1 MLLLNIFGEKSVIVF
16 VWLGSAT
23 GEVIRFLG
31 RTYTST
37 YIAASALY
45 SNSGIYST
53 TATGPEGSISARG
66 QSITQDSRIEQQIMN
81 PTESAIEQACRR
93 RSWAESIHSSARV
106 FTSTALYPVRW
117 TGRKAS
123 ELAADRCSNVER
135 SEIST
140 TKKILL
146 DTMGGLGNGLVNVC
160 KGVTEI
166 ISEVGD
172 AIGDSAMHH
181 SRAVYGDEYANNV
194 TKAYVDAA
202 GELGLAGYKICNV
215 ASLGLPGILID
226 AVIEGTSFMI
236 SLEEYLMGP
245 VLQHGYVDLVQLP
258 NTEMVR
264 CFVVMRP
271 WSIAFYRSTAD
282 VTGKPF
288 KTIPTAMLD
297 TIPILRQRG
306 QCSTASKEESNEAH
320 NTMDIPTAEAVQ
332 EPTCMITSVVEDH
345 FIGHQDELSLL
356 GEESPSIGL
365 IATDADVSVE
375 ITQTDTDNSVPGT
388 GKGLFA
394 QGKES
399 FNRTTQRLAHRMQN
413 TVRSLMGGDRTHIE
427 LCTVDCS
434 TYLLYFANDQVTS
447 LWYSEVCQACNRV
460 ETVEKRRSGAEE
472 LAFYRRLSLLPKR
485 KVLLLRLLTFELWSR
500 PQAASFLSK
509 PSGKHEGDSATIF
522 LRDLDVNEEERFYGE
537 NMDGIAD
544 DNNTNRLAPSPQ
556 IEEDIK
562 YNNSCENLL
571 EFRELQRKFS
581 SEDYSYDDGYS
592 GLDDSHNHP
601 QSEGIHFQKDGPGN
615 DEKEKEGNDA
625 VARLSAGVNQARV
638 LMSGLSAAA
647 TEATSQLLDRA
658 VVVSAVPKTYSGIE
672 IFLKL
677 FIYLFIYK

>member
-1 MLLLNIFGEKSVIVF
+1 M
-16 VWLGSAT
+16 WLGSAT

-37 YIAASALY
+37 YIAASTFY
-45 SNSGIYST
+45 SNSSIHSLT
-53 TATGPEGSISARG
+53 SINSNNVISARE
-66 QSITQDSRIEQQIMN
+66 QSIAQDSRIVQES
-81 PTESAIEQACRR
+81 TESAVEQACRG
-93 RSWAESIHSSARV
+93 RSWAESIHSGARV

-123 ELAADRCSNVER
+123 ELAVDLER
-135 SEIST
+135 NEIST
-140 TKKILL
+140 TKKIIL

-226 AVIEGTSFMI
+226 AAIEGTSFMI

-245 VLQHGYVDLVQLP
+245 VLQQGYVDLIQLP
-258 NTEMVR
+258 TTEMVR
-264 CFVVMRP
+264 YFVILRP
-271 WSIAFYRSTAD
+271 WSIAFYKNTAD
-282 VTGKPF
+282 IMGKPF
-288 KTIPTAMLD
+288 KIIPTAMLD

-306 QCSTASKEESNEAH
+306 QCSASKEPANEAH
-320 NTMDIPTAEAVQ
+320 NVMDIPTAEAVQ

-345 FIGHQDELSLL
+345 FIGHLDELSLL

-375 ITQTDTDNSVPGT
+375 TTQTETDNSVL
-388 GKGLFA
+388 GKGKGFFE

-399 FNRTTQRLAHRMQN
+399 FNRTTQHLAHRMQS
-413 TVRSLMGGDRTHIE
+413 TVHSLMGGDRTHIE

-434 TYLLYFANDQVTS
+434 TYLLYFANNQVTS

-460 ETVEKRRSGAEE
+460 ETIEKRRSGAEE

-485 KVLLLRLLTFELWSR
+485 KVLHWRLLNFESWSVDT
-500 PQAASFLSK
+500 SLCTS
-509 PSGKHEGDSATIF
+509 SGNKYEGDSVTIF
-522 LRDLDVNEEERFYGE
+522 LRDLDVNEEHFYGE
-537 NMDGIAD
+537 NIDGIAND
-544 DNNTNRLAPSPQ
+544 KGDRLDPSTQADNDGQSEKNCAKVVE
-556 IEEDIK
+556 I
-562 YNNSCENLL
+562 
-571 EFRELQRKFS
+571 RELQRKFS
-581 SEDYSYDDGYS
+581 SGDYSYDDGYS
-592 GLDDSHNHP
+592 GSHNHV
-601 QSEGIHFQKDGPGN
+601 QSEEIHFQKDCLGN
-615 DEKEKEGNDA
+615 NKTGTENIPICNDTA
-625 VARLSAGVNQARV
+625 TRLSAGVNKAKV
-638 LMSGLSAAA
+638 FMSGLSAAA
-647 TEATSQLLDRA
+647 TEATSQLLDRT
-658 VVVSAVPKTYSGIE
+658 VLVSAVPKTFSGIE
-672 IFLKL
+672 DFSKL
-677 FIYLFIYK
+677 YIRFCLRK